1 MTRRFAGLCLAL
13 PLCAACGLRLD
24 RVTAEVAPGGTVE
37 IEGAGFGAETR
48 FSLASSVEVSLQVE
62 ELSAGLATASVPRA
76 APAGV
81 YDLRATD
88 GGAEAELPRAVRVIT
103 GGLDVHFLDVDQGDA
118 TLVVAP
124 GGQTLLIDGGP
135 RSAGPVLRAAIDER
149 ARGRLDAVVLSHTD
163 ADHLGGL
170 VELLQ
175 GEDGEPGTGDDLV
188 PSTRLAGVDDGSC
201 TSEVCADLR
210 RLAAWPFDTPEV
222 GDAIEPLNADGVT
235 ATVVAVDGDVG
246 GGKLGGADD
255 DNERSMVVQLA
266 FGGRTVLITG
276 DLTGGGAGEADVE
289 SALAQRTGPVDVLR
303 VSHHGSATS
312 SAPAALGAWQPRA
325 LVLSLGTDNAYCHP
339 APEVLTRLGAIGEPI
354 YATGAGIVVDTARC
368 GGETPWPAQA
378 RVGLGSFSLTV
389 LADGALSLAGDS
401 L

>member
-1 MTRRFAGLCLAL
+1 MTRCFVGLCLAL

-24 RVTAEVAPGGTVE
+24 RVTTEVAPGGSLE
-37 IEGAGFGAETR
+37 IAGAGFGAETS
-48 FSLASSVEVSLQVE
+48 FSLAASVELSLQVD
-62 ELSAGLATASVPRA
+62 ELSPSLATATVPRA

-81 YDLRATD
+81 YDLRASD
-88 GGAEAELPRAVRVIT
+88 GGTEAELPGAVRVIT

-118 TLVVAP
+118 TLVIAP
-124 GGQTLLIDGGP
+124 GGQALLIDGGP
-135 RSAGPVLRAAIDER
+135 RSAGPVLRAAIDEL

-175 GEDGEPGTGDDLV
+175 GEDGEPGTSDDLV
-188 PSTRLAGVDDGSC
+188 PTTRFAGVDDGSC
-201 TSEVCADLR
+201 TTEVCADLR
-210 RLAAWPFDTPEV
+210 RLAAWPFDTPAV
-222 GDAIEPLNADGVT
+222 GDPIAPLSADGVE

-246 GGKLGGADD
+246 GGTLSGADD
-255 DNERSMVVQLA
+255 DNERSLVVQLG
-266 FGGRTVLITG
+266 FGGRSVLITG
-276 DLTGGGAGEADVE
+276 DLTGGGSGEADVE

-312 SAPAALGAWQPRA
+312 SATAALGAWQPRA

-339 APEVLTRLGAIGEPI
+339 ATEIVARLGAIGEPI
-354 YATGAGIVVDTARC
+354 YATGSGIVVDAARC

-378 RVGLGSFSLTV
+378 RVGLGTFSLTI
-389 LADGALSLAGDS
+389 LADGGLTLAGDS